1 MAFSRNLTEARCSAS
16 YNRQQMAE
24 KLNVTLSTY
33 TNYENGKR
41 EPSLATLKKI
51 ALILNVSA
59 DTLLGLNV
67 C

>member
-1 MAFSRNLTEARCSAS
+1 MAFSRNLTEARCSAN
-16 YNRQQMAE
+16 YNRQQMAK